1 MKTLNITILYFLLL
15 ALCGKIQGQNTTTAF
30 EIKKSG
36 KGEKSIIFIPGFAS
50 SGEVWDETV
59 QEFEK
64 DYTCYILT
72 MPGFAG
78 VAPQQNPSFNNWVE
92 QIAGFI
98 KDNKIE
104 KPIVIG
110 HSMGG
115 GLAMALASDYP
126 NLLEKIVVV
135 DAVPFF
141 SALMNP
147 NSTVSE
153 NPDCSEMRRQMVS
166 TSPEDFYKMQKSSIS
181 TLVANT
187 SKQELVISWSMDSDR
202 ETFAQMY
209 CDFSNTDLRERI
221 GSIEIP
227 SLILMEDLFK
237 NFQPAIDSQYANLKT
252 ATIKYSNKGLH
263 FIMYDDK
270 DWYLSQLKD
279 FVFVK

>member
-1 MKTLNITILYFLLL
+1 MKTVNITILFFFLL
-15 ALCGKIQGQNTTTAF
+15 ALCGKIYAQNPTAF
-30 EIKKSG
+30 EVKKSG
-36 KGEKSIIFIPGFAS
+36 KGKKSIIFIPGFAS

-59 QEFEK
+59 PEFEK
-64 DYTCYILT
+64 DYTCYTFT
-72 MPGFAG
+72 MSGFAG
-78 VAPQQNPSFNNWVE
+78 VAPQLNPTFKNWVV
-92 QIAGFI
+92 QIANFI
-98 KDNKIE
+98 KDNEIE
-104 KPIVIG
+104 KPIVVG

-115 GLAMALASDYP
+115 ALAMALASDYP

-147 NSTVSE
+147 NIEAIE
-153 NPDCSEMRRQMVS
+153 NPECSEMQNQIVS
-166 TSPEDFYKMQKSSIS
+166 TSPEDFYQMQKASIP

-187 SKQELVISWSMDSDR
+187 SKQELVISWSMNSDR
-202 ETFAQMY
+202 ETFARMF
-209 CDFSNTDLRERI
+209 CDFSNTDLREQI
-221 GSIEIP
+221 KNIEIP
-227 SLILMEDLFK
+227 SLILLEDLFK
-237 NFQPAIDSQYANLKT
+237 NVQPAIDNQYAPLKT